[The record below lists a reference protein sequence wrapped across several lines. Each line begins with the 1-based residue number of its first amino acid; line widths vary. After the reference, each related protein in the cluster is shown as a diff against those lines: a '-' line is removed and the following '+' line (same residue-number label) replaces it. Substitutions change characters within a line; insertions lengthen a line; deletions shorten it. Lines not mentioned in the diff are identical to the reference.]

1 MLGRGC
7 WKYQYEHQTYC
18 VQTELFCVDHLGLII
33 NTDSTGVLHTRSRT
47 CRDQPVHVRIND
59 RKHEVDY
66 ESRFL

>member
-33 NTDSTGVLHTRSRT
+33 NTDSTGVLDTRSRT
-47 CRDQPVHVRIND
+47 CREPIHVRIND
-59 RKHEVDY
+59 CKHEVDY

>member
-18 VQTELFCVDHLGLII
+18 VQTELFCVDHLRLII
-33 NTDSTGVLHTRSRT
+33 NTDFTGVLHTRSRT
-47 CRDQPVHVRIND
+47 CREPVHVRIND